1 MSEDKNSAN
10 FEEQIK
16 KLEHLVAQLETGNL
30 SLEDSIKAYEEGVKI
45 AQNCQMT
52 LKNAEQ
58 KVEILTKQGEE
69 LVKQDLT
76 LKISDFS
83 IFIMNEYFENHRKSI
98 NNKLDE
104 LLPKSSQKV
113 GNLFSAMRYSMLNG
127 GKRIRPL
134 LCIAAADSIS
144 SSNEATVVAAS
155 AIEMM
160 HVYSLIH
167 DDLPSMDND
176 DLRRG
181 IASCHIKYNEATAI
195 LAGDALQAL
204 AFETLSNIKSL
215 SYENHL
221 KIIKILS
228 NNIGCSGMVKGQ
240 ALDLDTAYKPSSRE
254 ELDEMH
260 RCKTGALI
268 EASVLIG
275 AITTQEMT
283 DSQEFAL
290 KNFAQKL
297 VLPFR

>member
-1 MSEDKNSAN
+1 M
-10 FEEQIK
+10 
-16 KLEHLVAQLETGNL
+16 
-30 SLEDSIKAYEEGVKI
+30 
-45 AQNCQMT
+45 
-52 LKNAEQ
+52 
-58 KVEILTKQGEE
+58 
-69 LVKQDLT
+69 
-76 LKISDFS
+76 
-83 IFIMNEYFENHRKSI
+83 
-98 NNKLDE
+98 
-104 LLPKSSQKV
+104 
-113 GNLFSAMRYSMLNG
+113 
-127 GKRIRPL
+127 

-181 IASCHIKYNEATAI
+181 IASCHIKYNDNSDTCR
-195 LAGDALQAL
+195 DALQAL

-240 ALDLDTAYKPSSRE
+240 ALDLDTTYKPSSRE

-290 KNFAQKL
+290 KNFAQKIGL
-297 VLPFR
+297 AFQIKDDVLDVESSTEAMGKLKGSDDITKSAHTLPFSDLINQKILHQNFIVRVLSLLVVLTKERRTQRARKIYNISCVNYF

>member
-1 MSEDKNSAN
+1 
-10 FEEQIK
+10 
-16 KLEHLVAQLETGNL
+16 
-30 SLEDSIKAYEEGVKI
+30 
-45 AQNCQMT
+45 
-52 LKNAEQ
+52 
-58 KVEILTKQGEE
+58 
-69 LVKQDLT
+69 
-76 LKISDFS
+76 
-83 IFIMNEYFENHRKSI
+83 MNEYFENHRKSI

-221 KIIKILS
+221 KIIKI
-228 NNIGCSGMVKGQ
+228 
-240 ALDLDTAYKPSSRE
+240 ALRLFGSE
-254 ELDEMH
+254 E
-260 RCKTGALI
+260 
-268 EASVLIG
+268 
-275 AITTQEMT
+275 
-283 DSQEFAL
+283 
-290 KNFAQKL
+290 
-297 VLPFR
+297 

>member
-1 MSEDKNSAN
+1 
-10 FEEQIK
+10 
-16 KLEHLVAQLETGNL
+16 
-30 SLEDSIKAYEEGVKI
+30 
-45 AQNCQMT
+45 
-52 LKNAEQ
+52 
-58 KVEILTKQGEE
+58 
-69 LVKQDLT
+69 
-76 LKISDFS
+76 
-83 IFIMNEYFENHRKSI
+83 MNEYFENHRKSI

-221 KIIKILS
+221 KGTPGKVFSEVNAKGKIIRETSIEKSI
-228 NNIGCSGMVKGQ
+228 KGNDLYLT
-240 ALDLDTAYKPSSRE
+240 LDLNLQNYSQSLLPTPVTYTIRLHS
-254 ELDEMH
+254 
-260 RCKTGALI
+260 
-268 EASVLIG
+268 
-275 AITTQEMT
+275 MT
-283 DSQEFAL
+283 PIAL
-290 KNFAQKL
+290 KARANGYFRL
-297 VLPFR
+297 VGK

>member
-1 MSEDKNSAN
+1 
-10 FEEQIK
+10 
-16 KLEHLVAQLETGNL
+16 
-30 SLEDSIKAYEEGVKI
+30 
-45 AQNCQMT
+45 
-52 LKNAEQ
+52 
-58 KVEILTKQGEE
+58 
-69 LVKQDLT
+69 
-76 LKISDFS
+76 
-83 IFIMNEYFENHRKSI
+83 MNEYFENHRKSI

-181 IASCHIKYNEATAI
+181 IASCHIKYDEATAI

-228 NNIGCSGMVKGQ
+228 NNIGCSGMVRGQ
-240 ALDLDTAYKPSSRE
+240 ALDLDTTYKPSSRE

-290 KNFAQKL
+290 KNFAQKIGL
-297 VLPFR
+297 AFQIKDDLSLIHI